1 MDRSI
6 DGAGVSFWV
15 KYISFVS
22 ARACVGTCL
31 VLVAFVQ
38 LLCVWV
44 LVASVVYVFVCVSI
58 LMRSCVKIYKSDSF
72 DQLMDMKMYID
83 S

>member
-6 DGAGVSFWV
+6 DGAGVCFGV
-15 KYISFVS
+15 KNISFVS
-22 ARACVGTCL
+22 ARAYVGACL

-38 LLCVWV
+38 LHCVWV
-44 LVASVVYVFVCVSI
+44 YGVSVVYVFVCVNI
-58 LMRSCVKIYKSDSF
+58 LMRWCVKIYKSDSF
-72 DQLMDMKMYID
+72 DQLMDMKINID

>member
-6 DGAGVSFWV
+6 DGAGVCFGF
-15 KYISFVS
+15 KNISFVS
-22 ARACVGTCL
+22 ARACVGACL

-44 LVASVVYVFVCVSI
+44 FVASVVYVFVCVNI

-72 DQLMDMKMYID
+72 DQLIDMTIHID

>member
-6 DGAGVSFWV
+6 DGAGVCFGV
-15 KYISFVS
+15 KYIIFDS
-22 ARACVGTCL
+22 ARACVGVCL

-44 LVASVVYVFVCVSI
+44 FVASVVYVFVCVNI
-58 LMRSCVKIYKSDSF
+58 LMRSCVKICKSDSF